1 MQLNTQLLVDR
12 LVQRMDLDRIFLFN
26 FLNDS
31 VESPHLLLVVN
42 PIKGVS
48 VKSIEPIIHLCM
60 ADMPDL
66 PFTVIWTGEW
76 SNQLKKGSMYYTYA
90 SLPGHQ
96 LYQSGRKS
104 SPIISN
110 KLVNSLLELSHVEY
124 EKGKKMADEFMS
136 ACYSFRSKTDFFQA
150 TTMLHQFIMLRL
162 KGFQTMVGVTLGKS
176 QNLEHILKQMRG
188 AVPGLFKIFTY
199 DAHSTPLL
207 RLLDTSY
214 MFAKK
219 KDRLDILEE
228 EMEFLLLQCQ
238 AFGKALDDTVDF
250 MWNGLAVYQKYR
262 EDRVVKVVQEITSVE
277 KVSISERKKSDE
289 KDVGPHILEDFSGFP
304 WPQKYK
310 DDANLLL
317 DKLYSGI
324 HPEQILLVNYQ
335 TEGLS
340 HGNPF
345 QEGVD
350 EEENGIKVELFLVVL
365 TKRNS
370 PYTFQIR
377 KVGDVRASVVFL
389 DLPYVEK
396 QLTLGGRFV
405 SIVWQKSWIL
415 RQKSTFNSQLVPRVI
430 DWTAKFQKIKII
442 SENAVVVMRNL
453 LLTMTNSPLLMAD
466 TALLLLREL
475 YSIGIQT
482 YLRCAVGYIPKNT
495 DLLDLM
501 EWSAIASTDV
511 IQGIL
516 NYNELDM
523 LILSII
529 LKPQEIWWKSVA
541 MDMDDQ
547 HKKLIIT
554 RAGAVVELYER
565 LLKAVVQSI
574 EQRIE
579 KQANVETI

>member
-12 LVQRMDLDRIFLFN
+12 LVHRIDLDRIFLFN
-26 FLNDS
+26 FLDENR
-31 VESPHLLLVVN
+31 ESPHLLLVVN
-42 PIKGVS
+42 PIKGIS
-48 VKSIEPIIHLCM
+48 VQSIEPIIRLCM
-60 ADMPDL
+60 ADIPDL

-76 SNQLKKGSMYYTYA
+76 SNQLKKGSLYYTYA

-104 SPIISN
+104 YPIISN
-110 KLVNSLLELSHVEY
+110 KLVASLLELSQVEY
-124 EKGKKMADEFMS
+124 GKGKRTADDFMT
-136 ACYSFRSKTDFFQA
+136 ACYSFRSKTDYFQA

-162 KGFQTMVGVTLGKS
+162 KGFQTMVGVSLGKS

-199 DAHSTPLL
+199 DVYSTPLL
-207 RLLDTSY
+207 RLLDTSHAY
-214 MFAKK
+214 SKK
-219 KDRLDILEE
+219 KDRIDILEE
-228 EMEFLLLQCQ
+228 EFEFLLTHCQ
-238 AFGKALDDTVDF
+238 AFGQALDSMVDF
-250 MWNGLAVYQKYR
+250 IWNGVAVYRKNR
-262 EDRVVKVVQEITSVE
+262 EDNAAKTVQNISSVE
-277 KVSISERKKSDE
+277 KVLIPVEKKRNE
-289 KDVGPHILEDFSGFP
+289 KDVGPHILEDFTGFP

-317 DKLYSGI
+317 DKLYSGC

-345 QEGVD
+345 QERVA
-350 EEENGIKVELFLVVL
+350 EEESGIKVELFLVVL

-396 QLTLGGRFV
+396 QLILGGRFV
-405 SIVWQKSWIL
+405 SIVWQKSWVL
-415 RQKSTFNSQLVPRVI
+415 RQKSTFNSIMVPVVI
-430 DWTAKFQKIKII
+430 DWSAKFQKIKFI
-442 SENAVVVMRNL
+442 SENAVVVMRNI
-453 LLTMTNSPLLMAD
+453 LLTMTDSPLLMAD

-516 NYNELDM
+516 NDNELDM

-529 LKPQEIWWKSVA
+529 LKPQDIWWKSAA

-547 HKKLIIT
+547 HKNLIIT
-554 RAGAVVELYER
+554 RARAVVELYER

>member
-12 LVQRMDLDRIFLFN
+12 LVQRIDLDRIFLFN

-42 PIKGVS
+42 PIKGIS
-48 VKSIEPIIHLCM
+48 VQSIEPIIRLCM
-60 ADMPDL
+60 ADMPDI
-66 PFTVIWTGEW
+66 PFHVIWTGEW
-76 SNQLKKGSMYYTYA
+76 SNQLKKGSLYFTYA
-90 SLPGHQ
+90 SLPAHL
-96 LYQSGRKS
+96 LYQADSKK
-104 SPIISN
+104 SPILGG
-110 KLVNSLLELSHVEY
+110 KLVISLMEMSHVDY
-124 EKGKKMADEFMS
+124 AKGKNLADEFMF
-136 ACYSFRSKTDFFQA
+136 ACYNFQSKTDYFQA
-150 TTMLHQFIMLRL
+150 TAMLHQFIVLRL
-162 KGFQTMVGVTLGKS
+162 KGFQTMAGVTIGKA
-176 QNLEHILKQMRG
+176 QNLEHILKLMRG
-188 AVPGLFKIFTY
+188 TLPGLFKIFTY

-207 RLLDTSY
+207 RLLDTCHSY
-214 MFAKK
+214 LKK

-228 EMEFLLLQCQ
+228 EFEFLLAHCQ
-238 AFGKALDDTVDF
+238 AFGQALDSMVDYIWNGVAVYIKEKSDRAAAVSVAKDTVAI
-250 MWNGLAVYQKYR
+250 MA
-262 EDRVVKVVQEITSVE
+262 
-277 KVSISERKKSDE
+277 KKSHPI
-289 KDVGPHILEDFSGFP
+289 VSGPATLENFSGFP

-317 DKLYSGI
+317 DKLYSGC

-335 TEGLS
+335 TDGFS

-345 QEGVD
+345 QERVAQ
-350 EEENGIKVELFLVVL
+350 EENGVKVELFLVVL

-405 SIVWQKSWIL
+405 SVVWQKSWIL
-415 RQKSTFNSQLVPRVI
+415 RQKSTFNSKLVPVVV
-430 DWTAKFQKIKII
+430 DWSAKFEKIKII
-442 SENAVVVMRNL
+442 SENAVVVMRNIL
-453 LLTMTNSPLLMAD
+453 MTITDSPLLMAD

-501 EWSAIASTDV
+501 EWSAIASADV

-516 NYNELDM
+516 NDNELDM

-529 LKPQEIWWKSVA
+529 LKPQEIWWKSAA

-547 HKKLIIT
+547 HKNLIIT
-554 RAGAVVELYER
+554 RARAVVELYER
-565 LLKAVVQSI
+565 LLKSVVQSI

-579 KQANVETI
+579 QVS